1 MTCGTL
7 LAMNTIATFF
17 RSSALALAL
26 LAALAPAQAEDAAKP
41 QVYNEQ
47 ADARADLNQA
57 LAQANAQQRNVL
69 VVFGANWCG
78 DCMALDR
85 KFSGGTLAGPIAK
98 RFVVLK
104 VNVGRFDKNTDL
116 AAQMGVPLKKG
127 IPAVA
132 VLGRDGQ
139 VLSATS
145 GGELADARNMGD
157 DAVLKV
163 LDGLKR

>member
-7 LAMNTIATFF
+7 RPMNIVASFF
-17 RSSALALAL
+17 RSTALALG
-26 LAALAPAQAEDAAKP
+26 LAAALVPALAEDTPKP

-85 KFSGGTLAGPIAK
+85 KFSGGTLAAPVAK

-104 VNVGRFDKNTDL
+104 VNVGRFDRNTDL

-163 LDGLKR
+163 LDGLKH

>member
-7 LAMNTIATFF
+7 RPMNTLATLF
-17 RSSALALAL
+17 RSSALALGL
-26 LAALAPAQAEDAAKP
+26 VAALVPARAEDAPKP

-85 KFSGGTLAGPIAK
+85 KFSGGTLAGPVAK

>member
-1 MTCGTL
+1 MNTLATL
-7 LAMNTIATFF
+7 L
-17 RSSALALAL
+17 RSSALALSL
-26 LAALAPAQAEDAAKP
+26 VAALAPAHADDAPK

-47 ADARADLNQA
+47 ADARAELNQA

-85 KFSGGTLAGPIAK
+85 KFSGGTLAGPVAK

-116 AAQMGVPLKKG
+116 AAQLGVPLKKG

-163 LDGLKR
+163 LDGLKH

>member
-7 LAMNTIATFF
+7 HGMYTLATLF
-17 RSSALALAL
+17 RSTALALGLSAAIVPAL
-26 LAALAPAQAEDAAKP
+26 AEDAPKP

>member
-7 LAMNTIATFF
+7 RPMNTLATFF
-17 RSSALALAL
+17 RSSVLALG
-26 LAALAPAQAEDAAKP
+26 LAAALVPAQAEDMPKP

-57 LAQANAQQRNVL
+57 LAQANAQQRHVL

-85 KFSGGTLAGPIAK
+85 KFSGGTLAGPVAK

-163 LDGLKR
+163 LDGLKH

>member
-1 MTCGTL
+1 
-7 LAMNTIATFF
+7 MNTLATFF
-17 RSSALALAL
+17 RSSALALG
-26 LAALAPAQAEDAAKP
+26 LAAALVPALAEDAPKP

-85 KFSGGTLAGPIAK
+85 KFSGGTLAGPVAK

-104 VNVGRFDKNTDL
+104 VNVGRFDRNTDL

-157 DAVLKV
+157 EAVLKV